1 MFFYVVKV
9 IQIYSLGLF
18 SRPKAK
24 KRSRDLGD
32 IPHPKVSR
40 VRRVVDDE
48 PKDSTTPPH
57 RLDRLVR
64 LIVSNTSS
72 GGSTHCSDGSSDAK
86 ADFLFRGPPVC
97 LIRNIRDECYAG
109 SEATW
114 EHASDVNKE
123 ALDVWPQKEK
133 KELKNVMSVCLVQ
146 IEGN

>member
-9 IQIYSLGLF
+9 IRIYFLGLF

-24 KRSRDLGD
+24 KRSRDLGA

-48 PKDSTTPPH
+48 PKDSTTPPP
-57 RLDRLVR
+57 RLVR

-97 LIRNIRDECYAG
+97 LIRDIRDKRMNAML
-109 SEATW
+109 A
-114 EHASDVNKE
+114 
-123 ALDVWPQKEK
+123 QKR
-133 KELKNVMSVCLVQ
+133 L
-146 IEGN
+146 GNTLRM

>member
-9 IQIYSLGLF
+9 IRIYFLGLF

-24 KRSRDLGD
+24 KRSRDLGA

-40 VRRVVDDE
+40 VRRVVED
-48 PKDSTTPPH
+48 PTTPPPG
-57 RLDRLVR
+57 LVR

-97 LIRNIRDECYAG
+97 LIRDIRDKRMNAML
-109 SEATW
+109 A
-114 EHASDVNKE
+114 
-123 ALDVWPQKEK
+123 QKR
-133 KELKNVMSVCLVQ
+133 L
-146 IEGN
+146 GNTLRM

>member
-9 IQIYSLGLF
+9 IRIYFLGL
-18 SRPKAK
+18 SSKPKAK

-40 VRRVVDDE
+40 ARRVVDDE
-48 PKDSTTPPH
+48 PKDSTTPPP
-57 RLDRLVR
+57 RLVR

-97 LIRNIRDECYAG
+97 LIRDIRGKRMNAML
-109 SEATW
+109 A
-114 EHASDVNKE
+114 
-123 ALDVWPQKEK
+123 QKR
-133 KELKNVMSVCLVQ
+133 L
-146 IEGN
+146 GNTLRM